1 MQDETVGTAL
11 ERHSSS
17 SIPHCGVA
25 RSLAKVEPRAE
36 AVEGWAVFVF
46 PQALVQAS
54 EALIKPTRF
63 DCLRGGR
70 SLSLG
75 ALPDRRQ
82 CRGHVLSGAVQ
93 TNDSFHPARFFGA
106 VTCACRF
113 AISFSR
119 YATRL
124 VRSTLTPTAFS
135 FSRFK
140 RVRAQLENRE
150 RSQKVKDL
158 LNE

>member
-25 RSLAKVEPRAE
+25 RSLAKLEPRAE

-82 CRGHVLSGAVQ
+82 CRGHVFRSSA
-93 TNDSFHPARFFGA
+93 DKRFVSPCPIF
-106 VTCACRF
+106 RR
-113 AISFSR
+113 R
-119 YATRL
+119 YMYMLRDFFPKICDAAGSINVNTDGL
-124 VRSTLTPTAFS
+124 FLLALQESEGPT
-135 FSRFK
+135 
-140 RVRAQLENRE
+140 
-150 RSQKVKDL
+150 
-158 LNE
+158 